1 MAQKLNISLVKEA
14 IVKQAKTIKRRREIF
29 EEIKKFDK
37 ELSTLDEVAMVGSF
51 GFAAPKDA
59 SSKTSTGFE
68 NPQPLSRVQELM
80 AQMNAEE
87 NSVTNESPDISM
99 DSLKEENE
107 RLKKELEE
115 LKTKS

>member
-14 IVKQAKTIKRRREIF
+14 IIKQAKTIKRKREIF
-29 EEIKKFDK
+29 EEIKKFNE
-37 ELSTLDEVAMVGSF
+37 ELSSMNEVAMVGSF
-51 GFAAPKDA
+51 GFAAPNDA
-59 SSKTSTGFE
+59 SEKTKTGFE
-68 NPQPLSRVQELM
+68 NPQALSRVQELM
-80 AQMNAEE
+80 AQMSAEE
-87 NSVTNESPDISM
+87 ASTNNTNSEVSI